1 MNKKIV
7 CTLMVGT
14 LLAGMLTGCGGSS
27 EGGSSAKGSKGTE
40 LELFSTK
47 AENKDI
53 LQKLVDKFNEKH
65 EDVTIRC
72 RNCIENQ
79 NGEERYAGHCCNG
92 R

>member
-53 LQKLVDKFNEKH
+53 LQKLVDKFN
-65 EDVTIRC
+65 
-72 RNCIENQ
+72 CIENQ